1 MINFFNC
8 YFEMTT
14 RTCARC
20 TYIIPSTGMQCK
32 LNACTTGPRCWQHTK
47 IVEGV
52 RVKRSSIP
60 QAGLGLFA
68 SRPFAPNEFV
78 STYGGEQVT
87 EAQLRQRYENTPY
100 APFGVYTMEVGRD
113 RYVDARNSN
122 SGNARYIND
131 ARGTN
136 KTNNTRIT
144 RSTNSA
150 RKLKTTRRVAA
161 GAEFFV
167 NYGQDYWN

>member
-1 MINFFNC
+1 MS
-8 YFEMTT
+8 T

-20 TYIIPSTGMQCK
+20 TYVIPKTGIRCK

-52 RVKRSSIP
+52 RVKQSTVP

-68 SRPFAPNEFV
+68 SRSFTPNQFV
-78 STYGGEQVT
+78 STYSGEEMT

-100 APFGVYTMEVGRD
+100 GPFGVYTMEVGRD

-131 ARGTN
+131 ARGTG
-136 KTNNTRIT
+136 KSNNTRIT
-144 RSTNSA
+144 KSADST
-150 RKLKTTRRVAA
+150 RKIKTTKHVAA
-161 GAEFFV
+161 GSEFFV
-167 NYGQDYWN
+167 NYGREYWKK